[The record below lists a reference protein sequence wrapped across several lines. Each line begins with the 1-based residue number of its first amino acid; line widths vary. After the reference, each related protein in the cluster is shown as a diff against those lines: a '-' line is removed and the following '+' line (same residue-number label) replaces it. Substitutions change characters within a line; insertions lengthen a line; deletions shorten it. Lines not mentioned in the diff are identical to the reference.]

1 MNINTVIVLPVE
13 SSRLLA
19 GKSLYP
25 GAPGQS
31 HSREFF
37 TLKGITKDC
46 ENKRLRRHAE
56 NKPNQTQIF
65 RSLPPKGRIVSPSRV
80 FLPKGSGQF
89 HRNMIIYR
97 NKWSKYKG
105 VSYDKNRNLFIA
117 YTFNPDRSPRYRPR
131 GIGISQS
138 SRFRVAQHRMWSRFA
153 GSFGPWAQRKK
164 PCHHLTTGPNTT
176 RPAGLEPATFGF
188 EVRDSIQLSYGR
200 PNSSA
205 TLFFGAATIPVNPF
219 THFCR
224 VMRIING
231 RIVGYFARLI
241 EFEK

>member
-1 MNINTVIVLPVE
+1 MQNKPNLLDTQINVTSVLIKNYEENRPPNSRKNKPKQTQFKPRSLLPEGSWRPKMNINTVIVLPVE

-31 HSREFF
+31 HTTLRSSASLRSTSSREFF
-37 TLKGITKDC
+37 TLKGITKEY
-46 ENKRLRRHAE
+46 ENSRLAGCAE

-117 YTFNPDRSPRYRPR
+117 YMFNPDRSPMYRPR

-153 GSFGPWAQRKK
+153 GCFNRFLRFGRNDTAFLAWP
-164 PCHHLTTGPNTT
+164 
-176 RPAGLEPATFGF
+176 
-188 EVRDSIQLSYGR
+188 
-200 PNSSA
+200 
-205 TLFFGAATIPVNPF
+205 
-219 THFCR
+219 
-224 VMRIING
+224 
-231 RIVGYFARLI
+231 IVSP
-241 EFEK
+241 